1 MIKSKVITSFKG
13 EIEGVKFQ
21 HQGLYDTVLF
31 VMKRLDWE
39 YNDIVDT
46 ELVEAFSKE
55 LWHLYLKTED
65 YSLHDIE
72 KEIHP
77 TEVYAVGGDKWSDFS
92 YTNVLINKKKK
103 EKLTDG
109 E

>member
-21 HQGLYDTVLF
+21 YQGLYDTVLF
-31 VMKRLDWE
+31 VMERLDWE
-39 YNDIVDT
+39 YNGIVDT

-55 LWHLYLKTED
+55 LWHLYLKIED
-65 YSLHDIE
+65 FSLNNIE
-72 KEIHP
+72 KEIRP
-77 TEVYAVGGDKWSDFS
+77 TEVYAIGGDKWFNYFS
-92 YTNVLINKKKK
+92 YTNLLIYKRKK
-103 EKLTDG
+103 ELTDG